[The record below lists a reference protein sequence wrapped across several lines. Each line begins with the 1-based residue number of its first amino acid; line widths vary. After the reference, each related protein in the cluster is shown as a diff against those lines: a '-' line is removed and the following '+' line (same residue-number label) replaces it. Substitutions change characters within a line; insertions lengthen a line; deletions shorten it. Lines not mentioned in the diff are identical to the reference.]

1 MSVEIAWKQ
10 NILVTDFHLL
20 KSLLV
25 VFGFGSQAFVCGFS
39 RQNINSVAFFFVQKC
54 SFASSSLYVIP
65 NSSHL
70 HHLLYPKGKKIDYQR
85 APTFASCFKF
95 SKKNTLMYEFGLPQK
110 ECGSAFFFVLIMQL
124 RLFLFLCESQC
135 CLTALLACWVACFF
149 ACLRKSFNFLMS
161 SSCFTC

>member
-1 MSVEIAWKQ
+1 M
-10 NILVTDFHLL
+10 NLDYH
-20 KSLLV
+20 
-25 VFGFGSQAFVCGFS
+25 
-39 RQNINSVAFFFVQKC
+39 RRSVARLSFLSSLC
-54 SFASSSLYVIP
+54 SFVSSSPYVIP

-70 HHLLYPKGKKIDYQR
+70 HHLPYPKGKKIGCQR
-85 APTFASCFKF
+85 HPYLQ
-95 SKKNTLMYEFGLPQK
+95 KNTLMYEFGLPQK

>member
-1 MSVEIAWKQ
+1 MYEFGLPQKECGSA
-10 NILVTDFHLL
+10 FLL
-20 KSLLV
+20 SSLCSYVSFFSL
-25 VFGFGSQAFVCGFS
+25 CGF
-39 RQNINSVAFFFVQKC
+39 I
-54 SFASSSLYVIP
+54 SFSPYVIP
-65 NSSHL
+65 NSL
-70 HHLLYPKGKKIDYQR
+70 HHLSYPQSKR
-85 APTFASCFKF
+85 TAPLICKF
-95 SKKNTLMYEFGLPQK
+95 SKRNTLMYEFGLPQK

>member
-1 MSVEIAWKQ
+1 MNE
-10 NILVTDFHLL
+10 
-20 KSLLV
+20 
-25 VFGFGSQAFVCGFS
+25 FGLPQKECGL
-39 RQNINSVAFFFVQKC
+39 AFFFC
-54 SFASSSLYVIP
+54 PHYTASSLLLLMSFQIAHIYT
-65 NSSHL
+65 HL
-70 HHLLYPKGKKIDYQR
+70 PYPKGKKIGCQR
-85 APTFASCFKF
+85 HPYLQ
-95 SKKNTLMYEFGLPQK
+95 KNTLMYEFGLPQK

>member
-1 MSVEIAWKQ
+1 M
-10 NILVTDFHLL
+10 NLDYH
-20 KSLLV
+20 
-25 VFGFGSQAFVCGFS
+25 
-39 RQNINSVAFFFVQKC
+39 RRSVARLTIC
-54 SFASSSLYVIP
+54 PRYAASSLSFLYAASSLF
-65 NSSHL
+65 
-70 HHLLYPKGKKIDYQR
+70 LLTSFQIAHIYTTFHTQR
-85 APTFASCFKF
+85 ARNWLPKVPMSANYHKF

>member
-1 MSVEIAWKQ
+1 
-10 NILVTDFHLL
+10 
-20 KSLLV
+20 
-25 VFGFGSQAFVCGFS
+25 
-39 RQNINSVAFFFVQKC
+39 
-54 SFASSSLYVIP
+54 
-65 NSSHL
+65 
-70 HHLLYPKGKKIDYQR
+70 
-85 APTFASCFKF
+85 
-95 SKKNTLMYEFGLPQK
+95 MYEFGLPQKECGSAFFFVLIMQLCLLCHSKWLPFTPLPYSKGKKIECQRHTYLQVAVKHPHVGIWTTKK

>member
-1 MSVEIAWKQ
+1 MNLDYQRRSVPR
-10 NILVTDFHLL
+10 LSFSS
-20 KSLLV
+20 SLCS
-25 VFGFGSQAFVCGFS
+25 F
-39 RQNINSVAFFFVQKC
+39 IAFFPFVIPFTPPSTSKGQDNWPPQVLI
-54 SFASSSLYVIP
+54 FASSNKLQK
-65 NSSHL
+65 H
-70 HHLLYPKGKKIDYQR
+70 
-85 APTFASCFKF
+85 
-95 SKKNTLMYEFGLPQK
+95 TLMYEFGLPQK